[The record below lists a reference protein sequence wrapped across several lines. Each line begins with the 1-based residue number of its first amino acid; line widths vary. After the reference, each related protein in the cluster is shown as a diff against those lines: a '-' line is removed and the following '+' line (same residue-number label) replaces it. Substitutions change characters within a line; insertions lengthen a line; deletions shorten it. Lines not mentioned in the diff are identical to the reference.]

1 MRNILYHNPRWRK
14 SREAV
19 LLLEQNNIEFEL
31 IEYLKNPLSLSDI
44 LLLSK
49 RLEKRPKE
57 FVRMNDNAFKKN
69 TIVEHLDDD
78 KEMAFYISQ
87 YPSIMERPIFVKN
100 DKAVI
105 GRPLDNIK
113 KLLEE

>member
-1 MRNILYHNPRWRK
+1 
-14 SREAV
+14 V
-19 LLLEQNNIEFEL
+19 LLLKQKNIEFEL
-31 IEYLKNPLSLSDI
+31 IEYLKKPLSLSDI

-49 RLEKRPKE
+49 RLGKRPKE

-69 TIVEHLDDD
+69 NIIVHLDDD
-78 KEMAFYISQ
+78 KKMAFYISH

-100 DKAVI
+100 DKAAI
-105 GRPLDNIK
+105 GRPLDNIE